1 MKIKKNKKTALI
13 IGVTGQDGSLLA
25 DFLIKKN
32 YKVIGLKRRS
42 SSFNTER
49 IDHLYTGNQIPN
61 NFEPYYGDLTDST
74 NLIRIIQSTKPDEIY
89 NLGAQSHV
97 HTSFETPEYTANTDA
112 LGTLRVLEA
121 IRILNLNK
129 KTKFYQASTSEIF
142 GNSKAPQSEKTVF
155 KPESPYGTAKLYGYW
170 ITKNYRKA
178 YSMFACNGILFNHE
192 GPRRGETFV
201 TRKITRAVAE
211 IHLNK
216 RKNFFLGNLDA
227 KRDWGYAKDYVESM
241 WLMLQQKKPDDYV
254 IATGKSCSVR
264 QFVEKSFKII
274 GIDIGWRG
282 KGLNEIGYNKST
294 KNLLIKINKDYFRP
308 NEVHDLRGDP
318 KKAKKVLK
326 WTPKTSLDQM
336 VKEMVLHD
344 IEKLRKLSK
353 S

>member
-142 GNSKAPQSEKTVF
+142 GNSKAPQNEKTTF

-294 KNLLIKINKDYFRP
+294 KNLLIKIDKNYFRP

-318 KKAKKVLK
+318 KKAKKILK

-344 IEKLRKLSK
+344 IEKLKN
-353 S
+353 

>member
-142 GNSKAPQSEKTVF
+142 GNSKAPQNEKTTF

-254 IATGKSCSVR
+254 IATGKSYTVR
-264 QFVEKSFKII
+264 QFVEKCFKII
-274 GIDIGWRG
+274 GIDVGWRG
-282 KGLNEIGYNKST
+282 KGLNEIGYNKAT
-294 KNLLIKINKDYFRP
+294 KNLLIKIDKNYFRP

-318 KKAKKVLK
+318 KKAKKILK
-326 WTPKTSLDQM
+326 WAPKTSLDQM

-344 IEKLRKLSK
+344 IEKLKN
-353 S
+353 

>member
-1 MKIKKNKKTALI
+1 
-13 IGVTGQDGSLLA
+13 
-25 DFLIKKN
+25 
-32 YKVIGLKRRS
+32 
-42 SSFNTER
+42 
-49 IDHLYTGNQIPN
+49 
-61 NFEPYYGDLTDST
+61 
-74 NLIRIIQSTKPDEIY
+74 
-89 NLGAQSHV
+89 
-97 HTSFETPEYTANTDA
+97 
-112 LGTLRVLEA
+112 
-121 IRILNLNK
+121 
-129 KTKFYQASTSEIF
+129 
-142 GNSKAPQSEKTVF
+142 
-155 KPESPYGTAKLYGYW
+155 
-170 ITKNYRKA
+170 
-178 YSMFACNGILFNHE
+178 MFACNGILFNHE

-282 KGLNEIGYNKST
+282 KGVNEIGYDKST
-294 KNLLIKINKDYFRP
+294 KKLLIKIDKNYFRP
-308 NEVHDLRGDP
+308 NEVHDLRGNP
-318 KKAKKVLK
+318 KKAKKILK

-344 IEKLRKLSK
+344 IEKLKN
-353 S
+353 

>member
-1 MKIKKNKKTALI
+1 MKKNKNKKTALI

-49 IDHLYTGNQIPN
+49 IDHLYTSNQIPH

-121 IRILNLNK
+121 IRILNLHN

-142 GNSKAPQSEKTVF
+142 GNSKAPQNEKTTF

-170 ITKNYRKA
+170 ITKNYREA

-211 IHLNK
+211 IYLNK
-216 RKNFFLGNLDA
+216 RKTFFLGNLDA
-227 KRDWGYAKDYVESM
+227 KRDWGYAKDYIESM

-282 KGLNEIGYNKST
+282 KGKNEIRYNKST
-294 KNLLIKINKDYFRP
+294 KKIIIKIDKNYFRP

-326 WTPKTSLDQM
+326 WAPKTSLDQM
-336 VKEMVLHD
+336 IKEMVFHD
-344 IEKLRKLSK
+344 IKKLEN
-353 S
+353 

>member
-142 GNSKAPQSEKTVF
+142 GNSKAPQNEKTTF

-294 KNLLIKINKDYFRP
+294 KNLLIKIDKNYFRP

-318 KKAKKVLK
+318 KKAKKILK

-344 IEKLRKLSK
+344 IEKLKK
-353 S
+353 